1 MSRYE
6 NLYKEGCVR
15 TVTGKYVD
23 VFDMSADDFDIVDIA
38 HALSHIPRFG
48 GHTNA
53 FVSVAEHCIN
63 TYHFSS
69 RADHMGALL
78 HDLSEA
84 YILDMPS
91 PIKKRLPEYKALEEI
106 IMEVGSKKFGFE
118 YPLSPGVK
126 LADKL
131 ALEFEWDQYVLH
143 QGVESMTPFKAKYKF
158 LEIFNILSKEL

>member
-1 MSRYE
+1 MSRFE

-15 TVTGKYVD
+15 TVTGRYVD

-38 HALSHIPRFG
+38 HALSHMPRFG

-106 IMEVGSKKFGFE
+106 IMEVGAKKFGFE

-143 QGVESMTPFKAKYKF
+143 QGVESMRPFTAKYKF
-158 LEIFNILSKEL
+158 LEIFNTLSKGI